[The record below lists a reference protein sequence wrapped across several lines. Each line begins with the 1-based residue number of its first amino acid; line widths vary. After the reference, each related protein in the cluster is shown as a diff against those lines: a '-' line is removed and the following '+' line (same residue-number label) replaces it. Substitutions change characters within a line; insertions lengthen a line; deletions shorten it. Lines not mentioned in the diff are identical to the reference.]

1 MEVKDFEDLCEEIV
15 TRTNNY
21 LDSYGYK
28 YNGKEIRI
36 ETYIED
42 GVPHVD
48 VIPNAIVWGEYTLTS
63 DYYEDVFLVNK
74 YRRDK
79 QVKLTFNSEVVY
91 DAPDIIVNQLFIDL
105 LEERDFLTD
114 ELREIE
120 EREEFEYEC
129 WRSEDW
135 NKMLILSGF

>member
-1 MEVKDFEDLCEEIV
+1 METKDFEDLCEEIV

-21 LDSYGYK
+21 LDSYDYK

-129 WRSEDW
+129 WRSED
-135 NKMLILSGF
+135 